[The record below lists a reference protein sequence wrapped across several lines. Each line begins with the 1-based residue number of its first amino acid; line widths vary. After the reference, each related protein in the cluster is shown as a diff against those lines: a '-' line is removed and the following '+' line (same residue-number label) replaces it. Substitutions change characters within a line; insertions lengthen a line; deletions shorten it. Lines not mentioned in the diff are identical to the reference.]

1 MQVRKNFLNTITTVP
16 YGTVYKTAQDVADF
30 IFGYDAAVKYSLS
43 IAVGIAAPISALLLW
58 LGLTPYRKVIE
69 EI

>member
-1 MQVRKNFLNTITTVP
+1 MAGVGIAPTIIASIT
-16 YGTVYKTAQDVADF
+16 DF